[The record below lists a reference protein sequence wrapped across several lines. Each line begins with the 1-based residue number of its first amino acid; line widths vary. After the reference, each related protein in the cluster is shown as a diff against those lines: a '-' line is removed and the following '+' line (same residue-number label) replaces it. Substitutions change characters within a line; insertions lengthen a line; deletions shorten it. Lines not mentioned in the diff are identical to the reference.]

1 MAWPWA
7 FPNLTIPEP
16 VEGTKES
23 MNPIRRSTLPHGLR
37 VVTEHVPG
45 ARAFNIG
52 VFVGVG
58 SRDEGPGEHG
68 ASHFLEH
75 VLFKGTPTRTAE
87 EISAA
92 VERFG
97 GDLNAYTTR
106 EYTCFHA
113 RVLDDQAGTALD
125 VLTDMLSRSL
135 VTATDLGTER
145 EVILDEIAMHDDDP
159 SEVAIEGVIAALF
172 DGTMLAPTVI
182 GSSTSIRRM
191 STQRVRDYWR
201 RTYTSGRI
209 VVCAVGDVDHDSLCA
224 ALADL
229 DEALTGPREAH
240 RTPARPSARRPVRV
254 RSNDLSQTS
263 VVLGFETFG
272 NRDPRRE
279 ALALLAVALGG
290 GMSSRLFLEVR
301 ERRALAYTI
310 DCSESAW
317 SDAGLMTID
326 WQALPGRT
334 AEIMDVVRTIV
345 VDVRENGITAD
356 ELDAAKGQLVGQSIL
371 HYENPGSRMSRLGAA
386 ELAGE
391 QRTLDEMLDA
401 FHAVTL
407 DEVNALAR
415 DVLAPAPV
423 ISMAGAAAPRGAAH
437 RLREGWAWGDIAH

>member
-1 MAWPWA
+1 
-7 FPNLTIPEP
+7 
-16 VEGTKES
+16 
-23 MNPIRRSTLPHGLR
+23 MNPTRRSTLPHGVR

-45 ARAFNIG
+45 ARAFNVGI
-52 VFVGVG
+52 FVGVG

-75 VLFKGTPTRTAE
+75 VLFKGTPSRTAE
-87 EISAA
+87 EISAV

-113 RVLDDQAGTALD
+113 RVLADQSGTALD

-135 VTATDLGTER
+135 VRSADLGIER

-159 SEVAIEGVIAALF
+159 SEVAIEGAIAALF
-172 DGTMLAPTVI
+172 DGTTLAPTVI

-201 RTYTSGRI
+201 RSYASGRI
-209 VVCAVGDVDHDSLCA
+209 VVAAVGEVDHDKLCAELAGFDA
-224 ALADL
+224 ALAGDSP
-229 DEALTGPREAH
+229 APRE
-240 RTPARPSARRPVRV
+240 PARPAVRRPVRL

-272 NRDPRRE
+272 TLDPRRE

-317 SDAGLMTID
+317 SDAGLLTID
-326 WQALPGRT
+326 WQALPERT
-334 AEIMDVVRTIV
+334 AEIMDVVVRIV
-345 VDVRENGITAD
+345 GEVRDQGITAD
-356 ELDAAKGQLVGQSIL
+356 ELEAAKGQLVGQSIL

-391 QRTLDEMLDA
+391 TRSLDEMLDA
-401 FHAVTL
+401 FRAVTL
-407 DEVNALAR
+407 DQVNALAR
-415 DVLAPAPV
+415 EVLAQPPV
-423 ISMAGAAAPRGAAH
+423 VSMAGAAAPRGAAH
-437 RLREGWAWGDIAH
+437 RLREHWNSVG